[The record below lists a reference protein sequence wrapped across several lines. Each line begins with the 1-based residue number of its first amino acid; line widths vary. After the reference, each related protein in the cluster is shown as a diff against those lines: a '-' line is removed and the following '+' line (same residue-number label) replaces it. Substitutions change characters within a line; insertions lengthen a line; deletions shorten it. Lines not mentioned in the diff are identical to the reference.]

1 MVALTLC
8 VMYAM
13 ELVSE
18 WAVRAP
24 SAVGSSGF
32 DGARVRQAGGSAACE
47 ARVRQL
53 LDPFW
58 MVVMAFAV
66 FAIGVAVFLFLW
78 QTYARAKKVPCW
90 VWGSPQTVHDPQ
102 HPRNEAYDDLDRC
115 ARSFPSSHLE
125 MLAACHLS

>member
-1 MVALTLC
+1 
-8 VMYAM
+8 
-13 ELVSE
+13 
-18 WAVRAP
+18 
-24 SAVGSSGF
+24 
-32 DGARVRQAGGSAACE
+32 VRQAGGSAACE

-115 ARSFPSSHLE
+115 AATLLDPTSKCSPR
-125 MLAACHLS
+125 AA